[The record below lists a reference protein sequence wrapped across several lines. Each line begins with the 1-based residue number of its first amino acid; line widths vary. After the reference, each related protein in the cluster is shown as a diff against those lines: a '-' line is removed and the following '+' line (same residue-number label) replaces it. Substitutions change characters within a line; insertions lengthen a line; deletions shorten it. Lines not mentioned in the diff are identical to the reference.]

1 MRSIK
6 TKKIEIEDIGEV
18 TLQIK
23 PSVKRISIRVNPDH
37 GVQVTMPDHVAVSRA
52 IKFID
57 KKKSWIIKHLKNF
70 RKLEKNRTL
79 LDGQSVIALCNH
91 NLIPLQHGS
100 DNFRIRIAKGS
111 IYVYHPENSKIQDPG
126 FQEFIWKGVI
136 EALRIEAKHF
146 LPRRVEELAKIHGLN
161 YRKVFIKNAQT
172 RWGSCSTKMNINL
185 NLHLMRLPS
194 YLRDYVILHELT
206 HTVHPNHGKEFWAF
220 LDGIAGNARGKE
232 KELKKY
238 QIQLF

>member
-1 MRSIK
+1 MK
-6 TKKIEIEDIGEV
+6 TRKIEIEDIGEV
-18 TLQIK
+18 TLRIK
-23 PSVKRISIRVNPDH
+23 PRVKRISIRVKPDH

-57 KKKSWIIKHLKNF
+57 KKKSWIIKHLENF
-70 RKLEKNRTL
+70 RKLEENRAL
-79 LDGQSVIALCNH
+79 LDDQSVFALCNH
-91 NLIPLQHGS
+91 NLIPLQHES
-100 DNFRIRIAKGS
+100 DNFRIRISKGS
-111 IYVYHPENSKIQDPG
+111 IIYVYHPENSMIPDKR
-126 FQEFIWKGVI
+126 FQEFIRKGVI
-136 EALRIEAKHF
+136 EALRIEAKHL
-146 LPRRVEELAKIHGLN
+146 LPQRVEELAKIHCLN

-206 HTVHPNHGKEFWAF
+206 HTVHPNHGKEFWTF
-220 LDGIAGNARGKE
+220 LDRIAGDARSME
-232 KELKKY
+232 KELKEF